1 MKKKLGIAALVL
13 AILLTG
19 YSVAASLSLRG
30 LGAYRLSTGLGRVL
44 SLSWQYTALAA
55 VLLWALLAAAMR
67 LKKRRQ
73 KSKLAPAAG
82 ERPQQP
88 AARPEKPRPAR
99 KSEKP
104 SAKVSEKKAKIPPA
118 KGKGASSATPDL
130 SQQEALSGKTEL
142 ICADA
147 EKKAEAPQQQQGPR
161 TEENSVSSGDGTVL
175 LTVPPVSAGEKT
187 VLLTEEK
194 PLPDVPAPVA
204 AETVL
209 LMDDLEAP
217 LLSPEETVLLTA
229 PSFVPE
235 EDPVSTASPERTVLS
250 AEEQSAAEPS
260 ETAPETAASIP
271 AVSRETPFPSGEENC
286 GQPSSGADDGKEF
299 SDASLTAGEQESSP
313 QEKRE
318 ASSDHQQQRPD
329 RLPKEAEAVEKTV
342 ETGSEQED
350 AEAPKA
356 REERPEPN
364 AKGEGYCPACGAA
377 LLPGRKFCIKCGHR
391 MGGEA

>member
-147 EKKAEAPQQQQGPR
+147 EKKAMEFITKNVKRMSLKSKSVEPGRIELDMELRLKEADTGFINELSR
-161 TEENSVSSGDGTVL
+161 LDGILHTVL
-175 LTVPPVSAGEKT
+175 VSYNG
-187 VLLTEEK
+187 
-194 PLPDVPAPVA
+194 DY
-204 AETVL
+204 
-209 LMDDLEAP
+209 M
-217 LLSPEETVLLTA
+217 S
-229 PSFVPE
+229 
-235 EDPVSTASPERTVLS
+235 
-250 AEEQSAAEPS
+250 
-260 ETAPETAASIP
+260 
-271 AVSRETPFPSGEENC
+271 
-286 GQPSSGADDGKEF
+286 
-299 SDASLTAGEQESSP
+299 
-313 QEKRE
+313 
-318 ASSDHQQQRPD
+318 
-329 RLPKEAEAVEKTV
+329 
-342 ETGSEQED
+342 
-350 AEAPKA
+350 
-356 REERPEPN
+356 
-364 AKGEGYCPACGAA
+364 
-377 LLPGRKFCIKCGHR
+377 
-391 MGGEA
+391 